1 MCLFV
6 VHKLIPIS
14 WKPNIFGDFVTT
26 LLKAGRQEAFGSD
39 MLHRALKMGIKY
51 KLTNKFTSH
60 QHFFFQIFSGGLQHT
75 LVWLSDYLNFTILD
89 FFPLCLVVNCFV
101 FFMAIFVCRQFTMQI
116 RSCSI
121 SHIRF
126 NCGSPARKVM
136 KYIIQRNAAK
146 YIIC

>member
-60 QHFFFQIFSGGLQHT
+60 QHFFFKFFQVAYSIL
-75 LVWLSDYLNFTILD
+75 DYLNFTILD

>member
-1 MCLFV
+1 MNYLFEIV
-6 VHKLIPIS
+6 RS
-14 WKPNIFGDFVTT
+14 FDFWKPNIFGDFVTT
-26 LLKAGRQEAFGSD
+26 VLKAGRQEAFGSD

-60 QHFFFQIFSGGLQHT
+60 QHLTIFSGGLQHT

-121 SHIRF
+121 LHISF
-126 NCGSPARKVM
+126 NCGIPPG

-146 YIIC
+146 YIC